1 MDKLIFKIYF
11 VDSVLSEFMPAMKQ
25 YFGTDTPKD
34 HNGEQ
39 QKANWSTLSR
49 LHEYVYVLKCN
60 L

>member
-1 MDKLIFKIYF
+1 MPKAVDKLIFKIYF

-39 QKANWSTLSR
+39 QKAN
-49 LHEYVYVLKCN
+49 
-60 L
+60 